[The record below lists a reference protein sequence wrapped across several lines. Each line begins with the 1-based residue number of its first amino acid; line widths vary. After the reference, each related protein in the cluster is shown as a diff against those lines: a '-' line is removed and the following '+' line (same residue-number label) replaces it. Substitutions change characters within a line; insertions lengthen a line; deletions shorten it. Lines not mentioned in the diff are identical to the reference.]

1 MTRPLSVAYKEKV
14 GDVSIQGTVFTS
26 VPSRVSPR
34 SLDYFALRYRVR
46 SVHSVTYV
54 SGMDP

>member
-26 VPSRVSPR
+26 VPSRVSPSSDAFPALPSLSPSR
-34 SLDYFALRYRVR
+34 SAPAF
-46 SVHSVTYV
+46 T
-54 SGMDP
+54 